1 LVYFDPVAKTY
12 KTADKAPI
20 KLVVKAGS
28 SGQSAIVSGGYRLR
42 PEEKLGQDIVYL
54 KGDLG
59 AVPPAKP
66 FCATPMFWTLNTM
79 PVLAL
84 LGGIGWKK
92 RTDKL
97 RHNVAYAR
105 RVRASRDA
113 CKLLA
118 AATSYHEVQHALQNY
133 LGDRL
138 NIPAGGITT
147 SIVDEQLLPRGV
159 NGELAADL
167 KACFETCDTA
177 RFAGGSAGTSLAATR
192 GQVERLIDELEKTR
206 L

>member
-1 LVYFDPVAKTY
+1 LTYFDPVARAY
-12 KTADKAPI
+12 KVATQAPT

-28 SGQSAIVSGGYRLR
+28 GGQSTIVSGGNRLR

-54 KGDLG
+54 KGNLG
-59 AVPPAKP
+59 PIPSATP
-66 FCATPMFWTLNTM
+66 FCATPTFWALNTM

-97 RHNVAYAR
+97 RGDVAYAR
-105 RVRASRDA
+105 RVRAAKDA
-113 CKLLA
+113 RKLLA
-118 AATSYHEVQHALQNY
+118 AAKDYDDVQHALQNY

-138 NIPAGGITT
+138 NIPAAGITA
-147 SIVDEQLLPRGV
+147 SIAEEQFLPRGV
-159 NGELAADL
+159 NMELAADL
-167 KACFETCDTA
+167 KACFEACDTA
-177 RFAGGSAGTSLAATR
+177 RFAGGSADTGLAATR
-192 GQVERLIDELEKTR
+192 ENVERLIDELEKTQ